1 MCFSGPTLDG
11 GLKGGVGF
19 DLVGHISLRWL
30 RKMPVED
37 NNSNCCHVDVSNVL
51 YRWIIAIKA
60 SIKKWLPLHQA
71 LRDYLDQPPEE
82 TRMWGSVLCEYWQ
95 QPTSPCGSLDESP
108 VCPLFPVLSV
118 CQRGRYHSGRFLL
131 CKSTGFTRS
140 GDKAILWVLLAR
152 LQVMHLWLNHSGSD
166 QSVSYEE
173 PLATAGVV

>member
-1 MCFSGPTLDG
+1 MESWRVFHSSEWGKCQ
-11 GLKGGVGF
+11 LKTIIAVVVMMMF
-19 DLVGHISLRWL
+19 T
-30 RKMPVED
+30 MFF
-37 NNSNCCHVDVSNVL
+37 

-71 LRDYLDQPPEE
+71 LRDYLNQPPEE

-108 VCPLFPVLSV
+108 VCPLFPVLPV
-118 CQRGRYHSGRFLL
+118 CQRRQYHSGKSLL
-131 CKSTGFTRS
+131 CRSTVFTRS
-140 GDKAILWVLLAR
+140 GDKVVFWALLAR

-173 PLATAGVV
+173 PLATIGMV